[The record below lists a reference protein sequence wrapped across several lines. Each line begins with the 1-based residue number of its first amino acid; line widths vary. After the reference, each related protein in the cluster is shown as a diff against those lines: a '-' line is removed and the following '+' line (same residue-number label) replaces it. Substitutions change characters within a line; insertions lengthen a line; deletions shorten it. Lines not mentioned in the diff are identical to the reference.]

1 MKVDTLRKTQRIWF
15 GSVTGLAVTL
25 VFGWWYGLFAALLPM
40 FVLTKIDRWNSGII
54 MQLIISVVWICIQ
67 VTLIVGFLQPYPL
80 LMTLAVGLMLMFK
93 CIAMTHKST
102 YLFGYIGLLIGSI
115 LLNFASYNGFDL
127 EEFVMGLIAS
137 TLVTAP
143 IVGLAF
149 YLFPEQNILPASAFT
164 AEPTAAKS
172 RAHVDTQRKDHNGLV
187 RQALLGW
194 LIAMAAFILFQVA
207 DLNDSLSA
215 QASIFIVLTP
225 MTLIGSLAVA
235 KIRIIGTFLGCFA
248 GMLIQL
254 TLYTWSNNAL
264 LFLLAYAIAA
274 GIFCRWLALGDIKA
288 GIGFSAMSAL
298 TVPLTTSFVPEQKDA
313 FFSICYRFSSILM
326 AVVCTSL
333 AIWITHHFLVRIIK
347 AKPLKKATDN
357 GTLRSGITERCADG

>member
-1 MKVDTLRKTQRIWF
+1 MEWV
-15 GSVTGLAVTL
+15 
-25 VFGWWYGLFAALLPM
+25 
-40 FVLTKIDRWNSGII
+40 
-54 MQLIISVVWICIQ
+54 CIQ

-80 LMTLAVGLMLMFK
+80 LMTLAVGIMLMFK
-93 CIAMTHKST
+93 CVTMTHKST

-115 LLNFASYNGFDL
+115 LLNFASFNGFDI

-143 IVGLAF
+143 IVALAL
-149 YLFPEQNILPASAFT
+149 YLFPEPKISSPLVLT
-164 AEPTAAKS
+164 AEPAATKGRS
-172 RAHVDTQRKDHNGLV
+172 HVDNQRKDHLGMV

-194 LIAMAAFILFQVA
+194 LTAFILFQVA

-235 KIRIIGTFLGCFA
+235 KIRILGCFA

-274 GIFCRWLALGDIKA
+274 WIFCRWLALGNIKA
-288 GIGFSAMSAL
+288 GIGFSVMSAL
-298 TVPLTTSFVPEQKDA
+298 TVPLTTSFIPEQQDA
-313 FFSICYRFSSILM
+313 FFSICYRFSSIVV
-326 AVVCTSL
+326 AVICTSL

-347 AKPLKKATDN
+347 AKPLKP
-357 GTLRSGITERCADG
+357 SF

>member
-80 LMTLAVGLMLMFK
+80 LMTLAVGLVLMFK

-357 GTLRSGITERCADG
+357 RTLR

>member
-1 MKVDTLRKTQRIWF
+1 MNVVTLRKTQRIWF
-15 GSVTGLAVTL
+15 GCVAGLAVTL

-40 FVLTKIDRWNSGII
+40 FVLTQIDRWNSGII
-54 MQLIISVVWICIQ
+54 MQLIIAVAWVCIQ

-93 CIAMTHKST
+93 CVAMTHKST

-115 LLNFASYNGFDL
+115 LLNFASFNGFDI

-143 IVGLAF
+143 IVALAL
-149 YLFPEQNILPASAFT
+149 YLFPEPKISSPSALT
-164 AEPTAAKS
+164 AEPAATKS
-172 RAHVDTQRKDHNGLV
+172 RSHVDNQRKDHLGMV

-274 GIFCRWLALGDIKA
+274 WIFCRWLALGNIKA

-298 TVPLTTSFVPEQKDA
+298 TVPLTTSFIPEQQDA
-313 FFSICYRFSSILM
+313 FFSICYRFSSIVV
-326 AVVCTSL
+326 AVICTSL
-333 AIWITHHFLVRIIK
+333 AIWVTHHLLVRIIK
-347 AKPLKKATDN
+347 AKPKEHSHHR
-357 GTLRSGITERCADG
+357 GCA